1 MRLLLMAL
9 GWAYVLVVP
18 IYLYAFTRF
27 FRIVNAERPEWVQRR
42 GSLSFFYEGLPPQ
55 GDPNVTVAVI
65 RTAFSSRVSQLQAPK
80 AAFYARL
87 VRMLLLVGLV
97 LFAFTAYLILRYKP

>member
-9 GWAYVLVVP
+9 GWAYVFVVP

-27 FRIVNAERPEWVQRR
+27 YRIVNAERPEWVQRR
-42 GSLSFFYEGLPPQ
+42 GSLSFFYNGLPRQ
-55 GDPNVTVAVI
+55 GDPNVGVAVI
-65 RTAFSSRVSQLQAPK
+65 RTAFSSRVNQLQAPR

-87 VRMLLLVGLV
+87 VRVLLLLGLV
-97 LFAFTAYLILRYKP
+97 LFGLIVFVILRFRP